1 MTDEG
6 YDTEAALSP
15 SDGEAPL
22 PFPDYV
28 NSEQVTEESERRW
41 REAYERLWALR
52 GNGIRADYRYDEP
65 MGYENIISAAAGCP
79 VYGKLSEEE
88 YRDRIIGAVCG
99 RAAGVILGKP
109 VEMGFDRKKIREY
122 LESVGEY
129 PLNDWIPAYSPAL
142 DLRLREDCLPSTK
155 GNVAYVQPDDDIHY
169 TILALLL
176 AETKGMGF
184 TLNDVGENWL
194 DNVPYHWFWCAS
206 RQAYYRMVN
215 FEDSIPREKQIS
227 EIPYRL
233 NPWRECIDGQIR
245 CDTWGYFFPGNPR
258 MAAEPAYRDCS
269 FSLTKNGCYG
279 GMFVAGCISAS
290 LSENPTVDGI
300 LDGGLS
306 VIPEGSRLAE
316 AVRFVREKYAECG
329 DWERVCGMI
338 EERYGDIPF
347 CGTVNNLAMVVLAL
361 VHGGLDY
368 TKTITTAVMCGIDTD
383 CNAGTAGSICGAAV
397 GRGGIG
403 DRWISPLNDT
413 VKTAILDYG
422 TGTLSGLA
430 ERIIKIGLSNL

>member
-99 RAAGVILGKP
+99 RAVGVILGKP

-129 PLNDWIPAYSPAL
+129 PLNDWISAYSPVL

-176 AETKGMGF
+176 AERKGMGF

-215 FEDSIPREKQIS
+215 FEDSIPREKQIA

-245 CDTWGYFFPGNPR
+245 CDAWGYFFPGNPR
-258 MAAEPAYRDCS
+258 RASEPAYRDCS

>member
-1 MTDEG
+1 MTDER

-79 VYGKLSEEE
+79 VYEKLSEEE

-122 LESVGEY
+122 LESVGGY
-129 PLNDWIPAYSPAL
+129 PLNDWISAYSPVL

-176 AETKGMGF
+176 AERKGMGF

-215 FEDSIPREKQIS
+215 FEDSIPREKQIA

-245 CDTWGYFFPGNPR
+245 CDAWGYFFPGNPR
-258 MAAEPAYRDCS
+258 RASEPAYRDCS

-279 GMFVAGCISAS
+279 GMFVAGCISAA

>member
-129 PLNDWIPAYSPAL
+129 PLNDWISAYSPVL

-155 GNVAYVQPDDDIHY
+155 GNVLMFSRTMTFI
-169 TILALLL
+169 
-176 AETKGMGF
+176 
-184 TLNDVGENWL
+184 TLS
-194 DNVPYHWFWCAS
+194 S
-206 RQAYYRMVN
+206 RCCL
-215 FEDSIPREKQIS
+215 PR
-227 EIPYRL
+227 
-233 NPWRECIDGQIR
+233 
-245 CDTWGYFFPGNPR
+245 
-258 MAAEPAYRDCS
+258 
-269 FSLTKNGCYG
+269 
-279 GMFVAGCISAS
+279 
-290 LSENPTVDGI
+290 
-300 LDGGLS
+300 
-306 VIPEGSRLAE
+306 
-316 AVRFVREKYAECG
+316 
-329 DWERVCGMI
+329 
-338 EERYGDIPF
+338 
-347 CGTVNNLAMVVLAL
+347 
-361 VHGGLDY
+361 
-368 TKTITTAVMCGIDTD
+368 
-383 CNAGTAGSICGAAV
+383 
-397 GRGGIG
+397 GRG
-403 DRWISPLNDT
+403 WALP
-413 VKTAILDYG
+413 
-422 TGTLSGLA
+422 
-430 ERIIKIGLSNL
+430 

>member
-1 MTDEG
+1 MPGYATWKQLYCEEFRSMTDEG

-41 REAYERLWALR
+41 HEAYERLWALR

-129 PLNDWIPAYSPAL
+129 PLNDWIPAYSPVL

-176 AETKGMGF
+176 AERKGMGF

-215 FEDSIPREKQIS
+215 FEDSIPREKQIA

-245 CDTWGYFFPGNPR
+245 CDAWGYFFPGNPR
-258 MAAEPAYRDCS
+258 MAADPAYRDCS

-306 VIPEGSRLAE
+306 VIPEKCRL
-316 AVRFVREKYAECG
+316 R
-329 DWERVCGMI
+329 DDIERVIAWHAEG
-338 EERYGDIPF
+338 P
-347 CGTVNNLAMVVLAL
+347 VS
-361 VHGGLDY
+361 Y
-368 TKTITTAVMCGIDTD
+368 TH
-383 CNAGTAGSICGAAV
+383 
-397 GRGGIG
+397 
-403 DRWISPLNDT
+403 L
-413 VKTAILDYG
+413 
-422 TGTLSGLA
+422 TLPT
-430 ERIIKIGLSNL
+430 N

>member
-1 MTDEG
+1 MPGYATWKQLYCEEFRSMTDEG

-88 YRDRIIGAVCG
+88 YHDRIIGAVCG

-129 PLNDWIPAYSPAL
+129 PLNDWIPAYSPVL

-176 AETKGMGF
+176 AERKGMGF

-215 FEDSIPREKQIS
+215 FEDSIPRETQIAEVPAVPDDYSQLFWMDYRDSHVEVPHREYDGFYPYLWWAEQHFFGNDVKVGGRLSYPLTNETRAS
-227 EIPYRL
+227 EADY
-233 NPWRECIDGQIR
+233 EGIR
-245 CDTWGYFFPGNPR
+245 CLYPEYADEKNASPHTWH
-258 MAAEPAYRDCS
+258 AAE
-269 FSLTKNGCYG
+269 
-279 GMFVAGCISAS
+279 MF
-290 LSENPTVDGI
+290 LY
-300 LDGGLS
+300 
-306 VIPEGSRLAE
+306 
-316 AVRFVREKYAECG
+316 F
-329 DWERVCGMI
+329 
-338 EERYGDIPF
+338 
-347 CGTVNNLAMVVLAL
+347 
-361 VHGGLDY
+361 
-368 TKTITTAVMCGIDTD
+368 TD
-383 CNAGTAGSICGAAV
+383 
-397 GRGGIG
+397 
-403 DRWISPLNDT
+403 
-413 VKTAILDYG
+413 KQ
-422 TGTLSGLA
+422 
-430 ERIIKIGLSNL
+430 